1 MRYSALSTA
10 PICDRSSIEA
20 EFDIST
26 ETAPFRMMISGW
38 NPFLTGSGFV
48 GRLISANEI
57 FCGLVSSAGLVITE
71 SSFDSEASKASFLR
85 ILCQ

>member
-1 MRYSALSTA
+1 MESIS
-10 PICDRSSIEA
+10 PIRDRSSA
-20 EFDIST
+20 ETELDIST

-38 NPFLTGSGFV
+38 NPFLTDSCFI

-57 FCGLVSSAGLVITE
+57 FCGLVSSAGAVITE
-71 SSFDSEASKASFLR
+71 SSFDAEASKASFLK